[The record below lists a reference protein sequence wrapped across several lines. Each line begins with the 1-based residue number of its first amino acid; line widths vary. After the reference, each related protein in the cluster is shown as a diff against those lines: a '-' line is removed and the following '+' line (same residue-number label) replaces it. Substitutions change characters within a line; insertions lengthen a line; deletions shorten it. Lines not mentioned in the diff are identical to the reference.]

1 VDLATGTLEDSIELD
16 FFLACLDLAEAR
28 RAAVIADTPAA
39 RARLSGCADAVDALL
54 DMSNEAASP
63 GPREHR

>member
-1 VDLATGTLEDSIELD
+1 MDLATGTLEDSIELD

-28 RAAVIADTPAA
+28 RAALVADTPAA

-54 DMSNEAASP
+54 DMSNEAAST